1 VHESRPEIRPAP
13 LALAPPLLPPVGAR
27 RMGGTAYTSYSIGR
41 KLSSYLEQPTD
52 APYRSFATVRRL
64 LAAYR
69 RTLGPT
75 RFIAVRKS

>member
-1 VHESRPEIRPAP
+1 
-13 LALAPPLLPPVGAR
+13 
-27 RMGGTAYTSYSIGR
+27 MGGTAYTSYSIGR

-52 APYRSFATVRRL
+52 TPHRGFAIVRRL

>member
-1 VHESRPEIRPAP
+1 
-13 LALAPPLLPPVGAR
+13 
-27 RMGGTAYTSYSIGR
+27 MGGTAYTSYSIGG

-52 APYRSFATVRRL
+52 APHRGFATVRRL